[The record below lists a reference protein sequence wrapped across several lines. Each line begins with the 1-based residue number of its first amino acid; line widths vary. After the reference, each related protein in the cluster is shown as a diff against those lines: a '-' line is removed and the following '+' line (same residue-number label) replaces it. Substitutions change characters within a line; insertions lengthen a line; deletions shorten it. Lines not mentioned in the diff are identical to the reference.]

1 MVVYIFP
8 SIAKALLA
16 IFCNANCI
24 HRCAHVTL
32 SSSSY
37 VNIVEW
43 LVSMAA
49 VRVFVLLWLVSLAV
63 VSV

>member
-49 VRVFVLLWLVSLAV
+49 VRVFVLLWLVSMAV